1 MEYRK
6 SAILHFIT
14 ILVLLALSI
23 CVLVFATNENKKL
36 YKTGNTVVGSILVA
50 LMGLAMIPVV
60 KNVILWPRRECCNEG
75 NVAKVLN
82 KAHSTT
88 TMNKFIYY
96 YAVY

>member
-60 KNVILWPRRECCNEG
+60 KMLYYGQGG
-75 NVAKVLN
+75 NVATKETLQ
-82 KAHSTT
+82 KS
-88 TMNKFIYY
+88 
-96 YAVY
+96 